1 MLNRNG
7 GPDTIVLVHGLWM
20 TPRSWENWVAH
31 YEDKGYRVLAPP
43 YPGFDIEVE
52 ALRANPSVIADLTVP
67 ETVAYLEAVIRGLDR
82 PPIIMGHSFGGTL
95 TQILLDHGCG
105 SAGVVID
112 SAPTEGVLVNP
123 PSQIKSLFPI
133 LKNPLHHNDAVGF
146 TLDEFRYAFTNTLSE
161 TESAQ
166 VYDRYHIPAP
176 ARWVWAYGV
185 FANLKP
191 GRQET
196 WVNYE
201 NANRAPLL
209 FIGGGEDHIMPP
221 SVNKSNAN
229 HYKSLALTEY
239 HEFAGRSHWT
249 CGEPGWEDVADF
261 ALDWAVKHAT
271 TPIGVFASQRSA
283 STIST

>member
-1 MLNRNG
+1 MLHRNG

-20 TPRSWENWVAH
+20 TPRSWEHWVAY
-31 YEDKGYRVLAPP
+31 YEHKGYRVLAPP
-43 YPGFDIEVE
+43 YPGFDIGVE
-52 ALRANPSVIADLTVP
+52 ALRANPSVIADLTVN
-67 ETVAYLEAVIRGLDR
+67 ETVAYLEAVVRGLDR
-82 PPIIMGHSFGGTL
+82 PPIIMGHSFGGAL
-95 TQILLDHGCG
+95 TQILLDRGCG
-105 SAGVVID
+105 AAGVVID

-133 LKNPLHHNDAVGF
+133 LKNPLHHNDAIGF
-146 TLDEFRYAFTNTLSE
+146 TLDEFHYAFTNTLSE
-161 TESAQ
+161 AESAQ

-196 WVNYE
+196 WVDYE

-209 FIGGGEDHIMPP
+209 FIAGGEDHIMPP

-229 HYKSLALTEY
+229 HYKSSAVTEY

-249 CGEPGWEDVADF
+249 CGEPGWEQVADF

-271 TPIGVFASQRSA
+271 TPFAVA
-283 STIST
+283 